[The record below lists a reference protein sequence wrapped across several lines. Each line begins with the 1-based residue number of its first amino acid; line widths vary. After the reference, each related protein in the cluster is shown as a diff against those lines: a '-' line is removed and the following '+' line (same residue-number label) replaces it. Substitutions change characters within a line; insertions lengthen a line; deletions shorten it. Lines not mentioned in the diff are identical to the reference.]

1 MLKQTKLNFKHEK
14 SHKYLAAEKRQFEE
28 IDFPKL
34 LKECEILEET
44 FKNGYCRVLKTY
56 TSKGWLLQ

>member
-14 SHKYLAAEKRQFEE
+14 SHKYLAAEKREFDE

>member
-14 SHKYLAAEKRQFEE
+14 SHKYLAAEKRQFEK